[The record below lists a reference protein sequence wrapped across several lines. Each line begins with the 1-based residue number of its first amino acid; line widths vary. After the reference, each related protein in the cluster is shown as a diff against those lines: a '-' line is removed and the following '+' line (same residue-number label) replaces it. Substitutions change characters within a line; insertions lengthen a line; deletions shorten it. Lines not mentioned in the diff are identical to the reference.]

1 MVVAD
6 CLQLSALRE
15 AKVIAGHEGLD
26 QFVVTVSVLEYA
38 KISSISDVLFL
49 GNELILSAFI
59 SVKDS
64 VEDQCEAIRRLHE
77 MGEAGLVLYYV
88 GCFLPEISKELIALA
103 DELAFPLIVM
113 PENVLQHR
121 YSEVITEVLEAIFE
135 EKKKE
140 TYFVNNIMEIISR
153 MPERQRTVDSV
164 LRILSD
170 RLRCSFCLFN
180 REGEIQGLASWPMA
194 SKDIFQMVFEELKG
208 QGYSK
213 KKDVTAMEIEERKF
227 HVYRKKFDTTG
238 RKRLEI
244 FALDEGGRLDGYG
257 MEQVVEVLQM
267 FGNIWS
273 DVFCA
278 ENEDVLVKAILNN
291 HPHMMKRLAVN
302 YQIDLKKIRIMWVLK
317 RKNGMGMQLDL
328 MKLKSYLKEHQKRVI
343 VDDVDDGV
351 VAFMEDGAFLDMDMQ
366 LAECYMEQES
376 DEDVI
381 LFCCG
386 GMDSTQDVRKAY
398 VMMENSFPM
407 ICKIFPKRRVF
418 TEAQLRFTQECMRIL
433 AQGEE
438 VVLEYQQVLLPL
450 LGYKNTDELLK
461 TLSIY
466 YFDTE
471 CNVLQTAN
479 LLYLHESTIKY
490 RLNKIRQRLGYDLD
504 CMPAQ
509 YNLYLAL
516 ALKRIT

>member
-38 KISSISDVLFL
+38 KISAMADVLFL

-194 SKDIFQMVFEELKG
+194 SKDIFLMAFEEMKG

-213 KKDVTAMEIEERKF
+213 KKDVNTIDIEGRTF
-227 HVYRKKFDTTG
+227 HIYRKKFDTNG
-238 RKRLEI
+238 QKRLEV
-244 FALDEGGRLDGYG
+244 FALDESGRLDIYG

-291 HPHMMKRLAVN
+291 HPHMMKRIAVN

-317 RKNGMGMQLDL
+317 SKNGVGVQSDL
-328 MKLKSYLKEHQKRVI
+328 MKLKSYFKEHQKRAI
-343 VDDVDDGV
+343 VDDVDNGIV
-351 VAFMEDGAFLDMDMQ
+351 VFMEDSAYLDVDMH
-366 LAECYMEQES
+366 LAECYMEQELN
-376 DEDVI
+376 EEIV
-381 LFCCG
+381 LFWCG

-407 ICKIFPKRRVF
+407 VCKIFPHKRVF

-438 VVLEYQQVLLPL
+438 SVLEYQQVLLPL
-450 LGYKNTDELLK
+450 LGHKNTEDLLK
-461 TLSIY
+461 TLIIY
-466 YFDTE
+466 YFDAKS
-471 CNVLQTAN
+471 NVLETAN

-490 RLNKIRQRLGYDLD
+490 RLNKIRQRLGYDID
-504 CMPAQ
+504 DMPAQ